1 MKKCMG
7 SGRERWRTLRTV
19 TWKAFKRIV
28 YIWKL
33 ITPPEVK
40 AIKSRKQEL
49 RATCFCFPTW
59 KKLYCFPKRNIFLFY
74 KKYKRNAKQW
84 GKAHIIDIL
93 LSD

>member
-7 SGRERWRTLRTV
+7 SGRERWRTLSTV
-19 TWKAFKRIV
+19 TWNAFKRIV
-28 YIWKL
+28 CIWKL

-49 RATCFCFPTW
+49 RGTCF
-59 KKLYCFPKRNIFLFY
+59 CFPKRNIFLLY

-84 GKAHIIDIL
+84 GKAHIIDKL
-93 LSD
+93 LSE